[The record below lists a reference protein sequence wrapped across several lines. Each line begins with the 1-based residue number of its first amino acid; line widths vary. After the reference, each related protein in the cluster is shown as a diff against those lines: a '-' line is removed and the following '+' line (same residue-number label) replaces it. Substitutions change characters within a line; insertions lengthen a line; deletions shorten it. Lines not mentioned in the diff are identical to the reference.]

1 MKEMSDGAMR
11 RVLLHIG
18 IDDTDSPRMGCT
30 TYVGSLLVARLIKLG
45 VFFVDYPNI
54 IRLNPNVP
62 WKTRGNGT
70 VCLRFLADENLLDK
84 IWNIALEILDEQSDL
99 SYPGTDPGIV
109 SYQGEVASE
118 ISNFARRAIQ
128 GLVTLREALRLIK
141 TVHAEAVGYKK
152 RRGIIGA
159 LAAVGELLHSDHT
172 FELIT
177 YRHPKNRGAPRK
189 INYMSVVGMDRVTK
203 PLTYNNIDP
212 ETKRILITP
221 RGPDPVLYGIRGE
234 TPEIVWKASQLVEA
248 EEKIE
253 RWTIFRTNHGTD
265 MHLRQVKKLSLI
277 RPYQPVIAR
286 GIVANFPQTILGGHV
301 IFSLQDSSGEVDC
314 AAYEPTG
321 SFREII
327 RQLTPKDVVKVYG
340 GVRPASLTHSR
351 TINLEKIEILALARM
366 VKLVNPRCP
375 TCGKRLKSIGS
386 GKGFRCDRC
395 DFRTE
400 ETEKNAVEIL
410 RGVKTGLYMPP
421 PRAQR
426 HLTRPLSRYGLECR
440 RLPTKLF
447 EPWHWP

>member
-1 MKEMSDGAMR
+1 MKEMSDGTM

-18 IDDTDSPRMGCT
+18 IDDTDSPQMGCT
-30 TYVGSLLVARLIKLG
+30 TYVGSLLVEHLIRLG
-45 VFFVDYPNI
+45 VYFVDYPNI

-62 WKTRGNGT
+62 WKTRGNGA

-84 IWNIALEILDEQSDL
+84 IQDIALEVLDKQSDL
-99 SYPGTDPGIV
+99 SYRGTDPGIV
-109 SYQGEVASE
+109 FYQGEVASE

-128 GLVTLREALRLIK
+128 GLVTFREALQLIK
-141 TVHAEAVGYKK
+141 AVQAEAVGYNKC
-152 RRGIIGA
+152 RGIIGA
-159 LAAVGELLHSDHT
+159 LAAIGELLHGDHT
-172 FELIT
+172 FELIA
-177 YRHPKNRGAPRK
+177 YRHPKNWGTPRK
-189 INYMSVVGMDRVTK
+189 INYMSVVRMDKLTK

-248 EEKIE
+248 EEEIE
-253 RWTIFRTNHGTD
+253 RWTIFRTNQGTD
-265 MHLRQVKKLSLI
+265 MHLRQVRKLSLI

-286 GIVANFPQTILGGHV
+286 GVVTNFPQTIPGGHV

-327 RQLTPKDVVKVYG
+327 RQLAPKDVVRVYG
-340 GVRPASLTHSR
+340 GVRPASPTHSR
-351 TINLEKIEILALARM
+351 TINLEKIKILSLART
-366 VKLVNPRCP
+366 VKLVNPSCP
-375 TCGKRLKSIGS
+375 TCGKRLKSVGS
-386 GKGFRCDRC
+386 GKGFRCNRC
-395 DFRTE
+395 GFKTK
-400 ETEKNAVEIL
+400 ETMKNVVEIP
-410 RGVKTGLYMPP
+410 RGIKTGLYMPP

-426 HLTRPLSRYGLECR
+426 HLTRPLSRHRLKR
-440 RLPTKLF
+440 REPPTKLF